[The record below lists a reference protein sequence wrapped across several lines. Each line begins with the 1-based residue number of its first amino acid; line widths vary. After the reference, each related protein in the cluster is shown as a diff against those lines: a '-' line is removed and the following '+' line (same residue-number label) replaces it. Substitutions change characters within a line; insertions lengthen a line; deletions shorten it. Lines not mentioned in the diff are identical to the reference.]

1 MLENTYFEYCIDPT
15 ADEPIML
22 ILKQIGN
29 TYDEYGNIS
38 EWGVQGADF
47 CKELLLLDSVG
58 KSRIQIWIN
67 SIGGSVIDGYS
78 ILGAMLKTKAKV
90 DTYNIGVAASTA
102 GWLFEAGRNRD
113 MSDYATWMGHNP
125 HTADGEESEIL
136 QKFRDSIIKIISE
149 RTGTGLDETGKML
162 DKETYMTASECLA
175 SGFCDTITATSKQ
188 NVKKMKG
195 VASIQDKYKLALQ
208 ISNIALPTKK
218 TNIMADVKFPI
229 IINKLNS
236 FRKPEDALHEA
247 SSEVM
252 ISEAIDAIFNRA
264 AVAESGLTS
273 TKEALKIANKAKD
286 DLQTQY
292 DDLDKKMKKI
302 KADMEEAEE
311 ADNKN
316 KATEMVNSFVAM
328 GKILNKP
335 EEINS
340 WIEDASAS
348 KEAFEKVKNRLTN
361 LPVNKEAKKLVIDV
375 NPALTGTGG
384 PKNAAKIMHEIAK
397 KNGQK

>member
-29 TYDEYGNIS
+29 TYDEWGNIT

-102 GWLFEAGRNRD
+102 GWLFQAGRTRD

-125 HTADGEESEIL
+125 HSSDGEDSEIL

-162 DKETYMTASECLA
+162 DKETYKTASECLRD
-175 SGFCDTITATSKQ
+175 GFCDTITATSRQ
-188 NVKKMKG
+188 NVKKMSGAK
-195 VASIQDKYKLALQ
+195 SIQDKYKLALE

-218 TNIMADVKFPI
+218 INNMEKFPV
-229 IINKLNS
+229 IINKLNT

-247 SSEVM
+247 SSETM
-252 ISEAIDAIFNRA
+252 IVEAIDGLYNRA
-264 AVAESGLTS
+264 AIAESGLTS
-273 TKEALKIANKAKD
+273 TKDALRIANKAKD

-292 DDLDKKMKKI
+292 DDLKKKMDKI

-311 ADNKN
+311 ADNLK
-316 KATEMVNSFVAM
+316 KAKDMVNGFAQM
-328 GKILNKP
+328 GKIVNTP
-335 EEINS
+335 EEINN
-340 WIEDASAS
+340 WVTDAAAS

-361 LPVNKEAKKLVIDV
+361 LPVNKEAKKLVITGAV
-375 NPALTGTGG
+375 PGTGTGG
-384 PKNAAKIMHEIAK
+384 PKNAAQRMHEIAQRV
-397 KNGQK
+397 GQK